1 MLNEPLKTRNFSR
14 VTWSGTGRAAQKI
27 QDAAYARLMLFQG
40 VHPAQQAGPPPLG
53 QRKEPSACRASRLLR
68 AVQQAVVFHLFQQ
81 AVDPGRVGRVAL
93 KLGHGLQ
100 PLEQQVTVQRAIS
113 QQAKQNG
120 VNKAGQV
127 APGTGAFCW
136 PYANNIWK
144 KPKGL

>member
-1 MLNEPLKTRNFSR
+1 
-14 VTWSGTGRAAQKI
+14 
-27 QDAAYARLMLFQG
+27 MLFQG

-127 APGTGAFCW
+127 APGTGAVHKGQKFFHGHNTRVGLL
-136 PYANNIWK
+136 YLQ
-144 KPKGL
+144 PKCRRAACRGRRFRAF